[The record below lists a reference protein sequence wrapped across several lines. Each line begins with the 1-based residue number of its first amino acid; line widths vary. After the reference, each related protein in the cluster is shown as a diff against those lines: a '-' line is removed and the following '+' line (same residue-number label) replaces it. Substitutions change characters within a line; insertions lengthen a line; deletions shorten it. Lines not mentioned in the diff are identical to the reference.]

1 MADREQIQELVRSR
15 APLSTWFGIVLL
27 FFLFGAIVL
36 AVVGPSPRGT
46 NYERERAKQ
55 RMEKVKSL
63 QDDAKS
69 LTTYAWID
77 KNKGTVRI
85 PIDRAMELAVVD
97 LANKKPALAGPIA
110 TPPPAAAAQAPAAP
124 APAGSAS
131 PKASATP
138 KPNAVEGPHSDKSR
152 AGPTA
157 HATRHKRDTGD
168 NAAGTNSESAGPAR
182 IDPGATASRFAIART
197 RKRIAFAITTTMNM
211 SILHEHHGR
220 H

>member
-138 KPNAVEGPHSDKSR
+138 KPNAVEGPHSENR
-152 AGPTA
+152 GQPAA
-157 HATRHKRDTGD
+157 ATNPAPVQPHTQP
-168 NAAGTNSESAGPAR
+168 GTNATPATTPQAQTVNPPVQPASTPAQPPPGSPLPVRGKESPSPSPR
-182 IDPGATASRFAIART
+182 Q
-197 RKRIAFAITTTMNM
+197 
-211 SILHEHHGR
+211 
-220 H
+220 